1 MTFIEL
7 RKHNRFLTFFLKNFS
22 SDMKVVSNASCT
34 TNCLAPLAKVV
45 HDNFGIL
52 EGLMTTVHATTATQK
67 VCLHFYCKI
76 SCLFTIFPPFRLLMV
91 PLARIGVVDVVLPKI
106 LFLLPLELP
115 RLLAKLFLN

>member
-1 MTFIEL
+1 MKIS
-7 RKHNRFLTFFLKNFS
+7 NFFNFS

-67 VCLHFYCKI
+67 VKFVYIFCKV
-76 SCLFTIFPPFRLLMV
+76 SCLFTIFPIFRLLMA
-91 PLARIGVVDVVLPKI
+91 PLARIGVVDVVLPKT